1 MSMLADGHRCW
12 PGDWTV
18 NNMGLWPDLSP
29 SGSIAK
35 ENERYV
41 DIQTKQWGGKPVI
54 YLYHSES
61 TSIDV
66 ALSLCPQ
73 CKCTRHGIL

>member
-1 MSMLADGHRCW
+1 
-12 PGDWTV
+12 V

-29 SGSIAK
+29 VGTTAQ

-54 YLYHSES
+54 HLDPPEP

-73 CKCTRHGIL
+73 CKSTRYGIL